1 MGMGTTRDAIH
12 AVLDELAARLPEL
25 DQRRDVPEGIG
36 LALAEAGIVRL
47 HASRSLGGIDATLA
61 EAMELLEDIA
71 RVDASV
77 AWRSLV
83 ACETAPVL
91 ARLPAGTLDAL
102 YCAGPDFVSGTLFAA
117 KGTAVEVEGGYRVS
131 GRWPNAT
138 GSDRCVWLAGVCMV
152 TASDGTIRRGPEGLP
167 LLRAMVFPAANARR
181 ADTWHTLGL
190 HAAGG
195 HDVIV
200 EDVYVPAERS
210 FDPFGAPPAT
220 SHASSFSLLCMF
232 SLHAGAVA
240 LGVAAGALADLD
252 DAARSAP
259 PAQAAAVTLRAARG
273 MLFDLSHELDQRAVD
288 GQHIDLRD
296 RVSARSTA
304 SWAVSAAGSIVS
316 TAYEVGAH
324 LDEARLTDLT
334 RRFRDIHA
342 LSQMVALI
350 QDHLS
355 PGGATLVGAELTA
368 V

>member
-1 MGMGTTRDAIH
+1 MGTTRDAIH
-12 AVLDELAARLPEL
+12 AVLDELAGRLPEL
-25 DQRRDVPEGIG
+25 DASRDVPEGIG
-36 LALAEAGIVRL
+36 LALAEAGIIRL
-47 HASRSLGGIDATLA
+47 HAARSLGGLDATLA

-83 ACETAPVL
+83 ACEAAPAL
-91 ARLPAGTLDAL
+91 ARLPVGTLDAL
-102 YCAGPDFVSGTLFAA
+102 YCAGPDFVSGTMFAP

-138 GSDRCVWLAGVCMV
+138 GCDRCVWLSGVCMV
-152 TASDGTIRRGPEGLP
+152 IDADGGIRRTPEGLP
-167 LLRAMVFPAANARR
+167 ELRAMVFPAANAHR
-181 ADTWHTLGL
+181 ADTWHTFGL

-195 HDVIV
+195 HDVV
-200 EDVYVPAERS
+200 VDDVYVPAERS
-210 FDPFGAPPAT
+210 FDPFGAPPAS

-240 LGVAAGALADLD
+240 LGVADGALADLD
-252 DAARSAP
+252 EGVRSAP
-259 PAQAAAVTLRAARG
+259 PAKAAASTLRAART
-273 MLFDLSHELDQRAVD
+273 MLFDLAHGLDQRAVD
-288 GQHIDLRD
+288 GEQIDLHD

-316 TAYEVGAH
+316 TAYELGA
-324 LDEARLTDLT
+324 DLSPGHRADLA

-342 LSQMVALI
+342 LSQMVSLI

-355 PGGATLVGAELTA
+355 PGSAVLVGAALTS